1 MKIIKD
7 IPFERS
13 SGTVSVAQRLE
24 EINSTEL
31 HAVLATDSN
40 GQPYTSL
47 IAYAMTPDMRKVI
60 FATPK
65 DTAKYKNILRNNKVA
80 LLIDTRSNTNISYMN
95 SEAITIIGTARPVRR
110 GRKWDALAHILLKKH
125 SALKSFVEAK
135 TTAIILVE
143 AVQCFHTSSFQK
155 VSEWRLR

>member
-1 MKIIKD
+1 
-7 IPFERS
+7 
-13 SGTVSVAQRLE
+13 
-24 EINSTEL
+24 
-31 HAVLATDSN
+31 VLATDSN